1 MHTHPALPRWQRLAT
16 FALFAL
22 ALCSAPARADTLEGV
37 LERGARYSVLW
48 FASPESGDLIGQ
60 VFANTSQAGQVIL
73 ASCLPGMSCV
83 VKGTQSDV
91 SIHAP
96 DGTNL
101 EEATPLP
108 NEFYP
113 PEGRGFE
120 PELVFDEPEE
130 SMLQQLD
137 FAGNPSGWWRILQA
151 KSAYMQPGLHMS
163 ARALQ
168 TRFGPLDINDAHWLL
183 FNGSPVLDSAAGAAQ
198 AATAAPLSAASL
210 VIDPAETTA
219 AATAQPSLLAR
230 LQNWWNAVWQPLRNQ
245 LLAWLGRAP
254 ANSTGRAQA
263 QAQAPHMPTATQA
276 VPPADPASAPL
287 HNGTAQVV
295 QGNVVLHLVAHFELP
310 DRDIVLL
317 QSTGGTACPALYRFA
332 TLTQQGI
339 AVTPEFGTCSD
350 IASIVLPDPQ
360 PGNDP
365 EPVLSIVGFKGPSNP
380 EAEQQQAARSL
391 YRFALRQGKVLEMQS
406 EPEPEK
412 TQAQSRSL

>member
-1 MHTHPALPRWQRLAT
+1 MHTQPAPLRWQRLAT
-16 FALFAL
+16 FALLAL
-22 ALCSAPARADTLEGV
+22 ALCGAPAHADTLEGV
-37 LERGARYSVLW
+37 LERGARHSVLW

-60 VFANTSQAGQVIL
+60 VFTNTSQAGQVIL
-73 ASCLPGMSCV
+73 ASCLPGMSCMV
-83 VKGTQSDV
+83 EGTQ
-91 SIHAP
+91 
-96 DGTNL
+96 T
-101 EEATPLP
+101 
-108 NEFYP
+108 
-113 PEGRGFE
+113 
-120 PELVFDEPEE
+120 DEPEE

-137 FAGNPSGWWRILQA
+137 FADSPSGWWRILQA
-151 KSAYMQPGLHMS
+151 KSAFMQPGLHMS

-183 FNGSPVLDSAAGAAQ
+183 FKGNPVLDSAAGTAQ
-198 AATAAPLSAASL
+198 TTAAPLPDLSL

-219 AATAQPSLLAR
+219 PATAQPTLLAR

-254 ANSTGRAQA
+254 ADGPEQMDAKGQA
-263 QAQAPHMPTATQA
+263 QAQTQVRTKSLA
-276 VPPADPASAPL
+276 EPVAASL
-287 HNGTAQVV
+287 GNGTAEVV
-295 QGNVVLHLVAHFELP
+295 RGNSLLHLVAHFELP

-365 EPVLSIVGFKGPSNP
+365 EPVLSIVGFQGPSNP
-380 EAEQQQAARSL
+380 EAEQQREARSL
-391 YRFALRQGKVLEMQS
+391 YRFALRQGKVLEM
-406 EPEPEK
+406 EPE
-412 TQAQSRSL
+412 QAQTQVQAL